1 MQAVNSY
8 GQEIRR
14 ALPVS
19 STADEQ
25 AKFLAGI
32 PLNPESPL
40 LALQSNLAYLHHF
53 QEFGKNWQRFQKEH
67 FLLKRKWAQAE
78 LATFAPLAKI
88 LYYFFSG
95 PDFITATALFPN
107 VDTYVF
113 IGLEPV
119 GKIALPE
126 TLSNE
131 QVAYGL
137 ESLRKATETTL
148 RYSFFITKDM
158 RVDLNQSDFRG
169 VLPILYAF
177 IALPG
182 FEILESQLISIGA
195 HGQVQGTSH
204 GGVPGI
210 HIRFRDPGYLEPK
223 SLYYFSADIS
233 NAGLS
238 GSSAGLLRWLKSL
251 PQGYSYLKA
260 ASYLLHENSFS
271 TARDF
276 LLQHTSS
283 ILQDDSGIPLQFFS
297 SKDWNLYFYGNYTSP
312 IELFQNRFQPD
323 LRAAYEN
330 NEVRPLGFG
339 TGYNWKPGESNL
351 LLAVRKSKIP

>member
-1 MQAVNSY
+1 MQVINSY

-14 ALPVS
+14 ALPLT

-25 AKFLAGI
+25 AKFFAGI
-32 PLNPESPL
+32 PLRADSSL
-40 LALQSNLAYLHHF
+40 LPLQSNLAYLHHF
-53 QEFGKNWQRFQKEH
+53 QEFGRNWKRFQKEH
-67 FLLKRKWAQAE
+67 FLLKREWARTEIAT
-78 LATFAPLAKI
+78 LAPSAQI

-95 PDFITATALFPN
+95 PDFITATAFFPN

-119 GKIALPE
+119 GKIGLPE
-126 TLSNE
+126 TLSSK
-131 QVAYGL
+131 QVEYGL

-148 RYSFFITKDM
+148 RYSYFITKDM

-182 FEILESQLISIGA
+182 YEILESQLISVDA
-195 HGQVQGTSH
+195 HGQVQGNSQQ
-204 GGVPGI
+204 GVSGI
-210 HIRFRDPGYLEPK
+210 HIRFRDPAYLESK
-223 SLYYFSADIS
+223 DLYYFSADLS

-276 LLQHTSS
+276 LLQHASS
-283 ILQDDSGIPLQFFS
+283 ILQDDSGIPLQYFS
-297 SKDWNLYFYGNYTSP
+297 DKDWQLYFYGSYTSP
-312 IELFQNRFQPD
+312 IELFQNRFQSN
-323 LRAAYEN
+323 LRVAYEN
-330 NEVRPLGFG
+330 NEVHPLVFG

-351 LLAVRKSKIP
+351 LLAVRKSKKP